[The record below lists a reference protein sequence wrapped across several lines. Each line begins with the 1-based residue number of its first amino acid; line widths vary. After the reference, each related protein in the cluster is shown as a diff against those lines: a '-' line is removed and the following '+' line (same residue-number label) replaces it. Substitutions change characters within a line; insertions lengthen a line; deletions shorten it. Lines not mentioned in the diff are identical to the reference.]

1 MLDDKELFDL
11 MDADGEVPNDE
22 YNVFIDLI
30 KKSINKIE
38 TFTKQNQEKLITEE
52 RQQLTRIIL
61 KLLTYESLNSD
72 KENIEK
78 LIEELEVNLDI
89 DDIKNLIVNSL
100 KNVKISQFTEETK
113 NIESAIDD
121 IVKTAGKTILTALLL
136 KLCSPEKAKESI
148 GKMMM
153 HWIDIGTNDEESDD
167 EYDDDEEFEEDDLL
181 I

>member
-11 MDADGEVPNDE
+11 MDADDEAPNDE

-30 KKSINKIE
+30 EKSINKLKA
-38 TFTKQNQEKLITEE
+38 FTKQNQEKLITEE
-52 RQQLTRIIL
+52 RQQLIHIIL
-61 KLLTYESLNSD
+61 KLLAYESLNSD

-153 HWIDIGTNDEESDD
+153 HGIDTGTNDD

>member
-11 MDADGEVPNDE
+11 MDADDEAPNDE

-52 RQQLTRIIL
+52 RQQLIRIIL

-121 IVKTAGKTILTALLL
+121 IVKTVGKTILTALLL
-136 KLCSPEKAKESI
+136 KICSPEKAKESI
-148 GKMMM
+148 GNMMM
-153 HWIDIGTNDEESDD
+153 RGIDIGTNDEESDD

>member
-11 MDADGEVPNDE
+11 MDADDEAPNDE

-52 RQQLTRIIL
+52 RQQLIHIIL

-121 IVKTAGKTILTALLL
+121 IVKTVGKTILTALLL

-153 HWIDIGTNDEESDD
+153 HGIDIGTNDEESDD